1 MWDITGHPEYM
12 WISWLMRMKMKK
24 LMNLTVYHLANRV
37 DFSEKEIMVMEG
49 LGKLR
54 ILAIKSRKTYRVL

>member
-1 MWDITGHPEYM
+1 
-12 WISWLMRMKMKK
+12 MRMKMKK